1 MDIKIRNKFI
11 EIKNCISD
19 WFIIKLETNIY
30 HYAKHPFDPLTRSRL
45 LLKNSTFVTLTSMS
59 YRVGHDGTAKS

>member
-19 WFIIKLETNIY
+19 WFVI
-30 HYAKHPFDPLTRSRL
+30 AKQL
-45 LLKNSTFVTLTSMS
+45 LLNNDHIKSLHGRLCAKNVSLI
-59 YRVGHDGTAKS
+59 

>member
-19 WFIIKLETNIY
+19 WFVIFVIFEIKNCISDW
-30 HYAKHPFDPLTRSRL
+30 FVI
-45 LLKNSTFVTLTSMS
+45 FVTKFHLSILNGF
-59 YRVGHDGTAKS
+59 RVTEQTRQECKFC